1 MLQGICILILASWSV
16 VNVQIQFS
24 KSHAPTSKFAR
35 LLERIQQG
43 LQCFVVSVDIM
54 IGAEMFDSPHY
65 SQCFR
70 LCNTIVLHIPLE
82 RMTCIG

>member
-1 MLQGICILILASWSV
+1 M
-16 VNVQIQFS
+16 
-24 KSHAPTSKFAR
+24 
-35 LLERIQQG
+35 
-43 LQCFVVSVDIM
+43 VSVDIM

-82 RMTCIG
+82 RMTCIGQ